1 MTTPDPAAVFAA
13 AHALWEAAHRLCRE
27 DRTLNLGKSYGG
39 FDSFMR
45 VLMQVA
51 TRFEEWCCSHIAFEA
66 FTNVWPYYL
75 HEQFGDACLERI
87 DVRLLGEFDADDC
100 LAIALAMRLPV
111 RVDGTLPVPVFV
123 TAANPVPGSAFDRY
137 RISSHRTKADSAEVV
152 PFGTDDDPFD
162 EEFSRPFYRLC
173 GVSTGDVSE
182 PISDRDTYAEVLALV
197 RRIAPGVD
205 FPGSANSESR

>member
-13 AHALWEAAHRLCRE
+13 AHSLWETAHRLCRL
-27 DRTLNLGKSYGG
+27 DPALNLGKSYGG

-87 DVRLLGEFDADDC
+87 DVRQLGEFDADDC
-100 LAIALAMRLPV
+100 LVIALAMRLPV
-111 RVDGTLPVPVFV
+111 RVDGALPIPVFV
-123 TAANPVPGSAFDRY
+123 TAANPIPGSAFDRY
-137 RISSHRTKADSAEVV
+137 RISSHRTHAVSGDAV
-152 PFGTDDDPFD
+152 PFEADDDPFD
-162 EEFSRPFYRLC
+162 ENFSPPFYRLS
-173 GVSTGDVSE
+173 GITSGDVSE
-182 PISDRDTYAEVLALV
+182 PISDRDTYAEALALA
-197 RRIAPGVD
+197 RRIAPGIGFTEPVT
-205 FPGSANSESR
+205 SETR